1 MSIFLAKVPGEQ
13 CWREIDLTTHE
24 ELDEFVG
31 GRSDVIPLSMGIEL
45 YMNDGVL
52 TETESQPFNLCLSL
66 NSYVS
71 PVFGNVVVAS
81 RDELGD
87 IIPLNREQIK
97 HLNATS
103 HAMTLPSG
111 LSVMHLCPSGFQF
124 EQIEPLR
131 LLGELLRESANTNN
145 QDSDSDF
152 VAAWTGEGNINHES
166 NWK

>member
-13 CWREIDLTTHE
+13 SWKEIDLNTHE
-24 ELDEFVG
+24 EMDEFVG
-31 GRSDVIPLSMGIEL
+31 GRADVIPLSMGIDL

-52 TETESQPFNLCLSL
+52 NETESQPFNLCLSH

-71 PVFGNVVVAS
+71 PVFGNVFVAS

-87 IIPLNREQIK
+87 IIPLNREQTK

-111 LSVMHLCPSGFQF
+111 LSVMHLCPSGFQL

-131 LLGELLRESANTNN
+131 LLGEVLRESVKTNI

-152 VAAWTGEGNINHES
+152 VAAWTGEGNINYES
-166 NWK
+166 DWK